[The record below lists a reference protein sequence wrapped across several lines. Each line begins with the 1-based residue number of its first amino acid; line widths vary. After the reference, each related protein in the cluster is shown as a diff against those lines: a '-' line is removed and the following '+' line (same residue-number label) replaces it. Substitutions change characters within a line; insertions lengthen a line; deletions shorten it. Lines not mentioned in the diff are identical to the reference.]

1 MKISELLPEDKDLS
15 NINILDSLD
24 KLPFTNRTGEILI
37 SLILGNHKIENDLL
51 SSSKPRIIF
60 HLGYTAVYVLKSELK
75 QLDYKLA
82 N

>member
-37 SLILGNHKIENDLL
+37 SLIRLTTKM
-51 SSSKPRIIF
+51 
-60 HLGYTAVYVLKSELK
+60 
-75 QLDYKLA
+75 
-82 N
+82 